1 MIYEMVFSSYLMQAL
16 QGQVVGREYAV
27 ATLARAVTLALA
39 GRRYSDSSRPLATL
53 LLAGPTGSGKMHV
66 AQALARVLLG
76 NECKSIYVNCQ
87 LLNQQPN
94 PNPYPQSSLYEQLMA
109 GSALSQMTPP
119 FTPSPFS
126 IVVFE
131 KIDMAP
137 PVFRD
142 YLAAAID
149 RGVLCALGCMFSLRD
164 TFIILT
170 SDMSKKQT
178 DQLVG
183 RNIGFF
189 SDEETSEESPRQHLV
204 MLEEID
210 NLLGAPLVNRID
222 EIVIFDRLNEQNVIT
237 LLDRSLAEMDQ
248 KLAASG
254 IGFKIEEAAKTFLL
268 RNCLDDPTHRVRQ
281 LKRVV
286 RNYLEFPI
294 YDLML
299 SGRLAPGM
307 AAIVTHEEPRNFLNF
322 RVMVPLYDS
331 WTNNPSPQSIPAS
344 KTRARM

>member
-1 MIYEMVFSSYLMQAL
+1 MQAL
-16 QGQVVGREYAV
+16 QGHVVGREYAI
-27 ATLARAVTLALA
+27 AALTRAVTLALA
-39 GRRYSDSSRPLATL
+39 SRRCSDTGRPLATL
-53 LLAGPTGSGKMHV
+53 LFAGPTGSGKMHV
-66 AQALARVLLG
+66 AQALARILLG

-87 LLNQQPN
+87 ILGQQTN
-94 PNPYPQSSLYEQLMA
+94 AYPQSSLYDQLIA
-109 GSALSQMTPP
+109 GTALSQMTPP
-119 FTPSPFS
+119 FTPSPIS

-131 KIDMAP
+131 KIEMAP

-178 DQLVG
+178 DQLAG

-189 SDEETSEESPRQHLV
+189 NDEEVDQVAPRQHMV
-204 MLEEID
+204 VLEEID
-210 NLLGAPLVNRID
+210 NLLGGALVNRID
-222 EIVIFDRLNEQNVIT
+222 EIVIFDRLNEQDVIT
-237 LLDRSLAEMDQ
+237 LLDRSLAELDQ
-248 KLAASG
+248 KLTASG
-254 IGFKIEEAAKTFLL
+254 IGFKIEEEAKTFLL

-299 SGRLAPGM
+299 SGQLAPGM
-307 AAIVTHEEPRNFLNF
+307 AAVVTHEAPRNFLNF
-322 RVMVPLYDS
+322 RVMVPYYDS
-331 WTNNPSPQSIPAS
+331 WTNIPAS
-344 KTRARM
+344 QPRRDLNASSWI

>member
-1 MIYEMVFSSYLMQAL
+1 MAYEMVFSSYLMQAL
-16 QGQVVGREYAV
+16 QGQVVGREDAV
-27 ATLARAVTLALA
+27 AALVRSVTLALA
-39 GRRYSDSSRPLATL
+39 NRRYSDSSRPLATL
-53 LLAGPTGSGKMHV
+53 LFAGPTGSGKMHV

-87 LLNQQPN
+87 ILGQQPN
-94 PNPYPQSSLYEQLMA
+94 PHPQSGLYEQLMA

-119 FTPSPFS
+119 FNHSPLS

-131 KIDMAP
+131 KIELAP
-137 PVFRD
+137 PAFRD

-149 RGVLCALGCMFSLRD
+149 RGVLCTLGCMFSLRD

-170 SDMSKKQT
+170 SDLSKKQT
-178 DQLVG
+178 DQLAG
-183 RNIGFF
+183 RNIGFI
-189 SDEETSEESPRQHLV
+189 SDEETDQEAPRQNLV
-204 MLEEID
+204 VLEEID
-210 NLLGAPLVNRID
+210 NLLGAALVNRID
-222 EIVIFDRLNEQNVIT
+222 EIAVFDRLNEQNVIT
-237 LLDRSLAEMDQ
+237 LLERSLSDFDQ

-299 SGRLAPGM
+299 SGQLTTGM
-307 AAIVTHEEPRNFLNF
+307 AAVVTHEAPRNFLNF
-322 RVMVPLYDS
+322 RVMVPFHDS
-331 WTNNPSPQSIPAS
+331 WTNIPSPRPFSDS
-344 KTRARM
+344 MTRPWI

>member
-1 MIYEMVFSSYLMQAL
+1 MAYEMVFSSYLMQAL

-27 ATLARAVTLALA
+27 AALVRSVTLALVN
-39 GRRYSDSSRPLATL
+39 RRYSDSSRPHATL
-53 LLAGPTGSGKMHV
+53 LFAVPTGSGKMHV

-87 LLNQQPN
+87 ILGQQPN
-94 PNPYPQSSLYEQLMA
+94 PHPQSGLYEQLMA

-119 FTPSPFS
+119 FNHSPLS

-131 KIDMAP
+131 KIELAP
-137 PVFRD
+137 PAFRD

-149 RGVLCALGCMFSLRD
+149 RGVLCTLGCMFSLRD

-170 SDMSKKQT
+170 SDLSKKQT
-178 DQLVG
+178 DQ
-183 RNIGFF
+183 
-189 SDEETSEESPRQHLV
+189 EAPRQNLV
-204 MLEEID
+204 VLEEID
-210 NLLGAPLVNRID
+210 NLLGAALVNRID
-222 EIVIFDRLNEQNVIT
+222 EIAVFDRLNEQNVIT
-237 LLDRSLAEMDQ
+237 LLDRSLADFDQ

-299 SGRLAPGM
+299 SGQLTTGM
-307 AAIVTHEEPRNFLNF
+307 AAVVTHEAPRNFLNF
-322 RVMVPLYDS
+322 RVMVPFYDS
-331 WTNNPSPQSIPAS
+331 WTNIPSSRSFSDLKAGPWI
-344 KTRARM
+344 

>member
-1 MIYEMVFSSYLMQAL
+1 MAYEMVFSSYLMQAIR
-16 QGQVVGREYAV
+16 GQVVGREYAV
-27 ATLARAVTLALA
+27 AALVRAVTLALA
-39 GRRYSDSSRPLATL
+39 NRRYSDSSRPLATL
-53 LLAGPTGSGKMHV
+53 LFAGPTGSGKMHV

-87 LLNQQPN
+87 ILGQQPN
-94 PNPYPQSSLYEQLMA
+94 PHPQSGLYEQLMA

-119 FTPSPFS
+119 FTQSPLS

-131 KIDMAP
+131 KIELAP
-137 PVFRD
+137 PAFRD

-170 SDMSKKQT
+170 SDLSKKQT
-178 DQLVG
+178 DQLAG
-183 RNIGFF
+183 RNIGFI
-189 SDEETSEESPRQHLV
+189 SDEETDQETPRQNLV
-204 MLEEID
+204 VLEEID
-210 NLLGAPLVNRID
+210 NLLGAALVNRID
-222 EIVIFDRLNEQNVIT
+222 EIAVFDRLNEQNVIT
-237 LLDRSLAEMDQ
+237 LLERSLAEFDQ
-248 KLAASG
+248 KLTASG
-254 IGFKIEEAAKTFLL
+254 IGLKIEEEAKTFLL

-299 SGRLAPGM
+299 SGQLTPGM
-307 AAIVTHEEPRNFLNF
+307 AVVVTHEAPRNFLNF
-322 RVMVPLYDS
+322 RVMVPFYDS
-331 WTNNPSPQSIPAS
+331 WTNVPQPRPLHDLKAG
-344 KTRARM
+344 AWV

>member
-1 MIYEMVFSSYLMQAL
+1 
-16 QGQVVGREYAV
+16 
-27 ATLARAVTLALA
+27 
-39 GRRYSDSSRPLATL
+39 
-53 LLAGPTGSGKMHV
+53 
-66 AQALARVLLG
+66 
-76 NECKSIYVNCQ
+76 
-87 LLNQQPN
+87 
-94 PNPYPQSSLYEQLMA
+94 MA

-119 FTPSPFS
+119 FNHSPLS

-131 KIDMAP
+131 KIEMAP

-142 YLAAAID
+142 SLAAAID

-170 SDMSKKQT
+170 SDLSKKQT
-178 DQLVG
+178 DQLAG
-183 RNIGFF
+183 RNIGFIG
-189 SDEETSEESPRQHLV
+189 DEEIDQEAPRQNLV
-204 MLEEID
+204 VLEEID
-210 NLLGAPLVNRID
+210 NLLGAALVNRID
-222 EIVIFDRLNEQNVIT
+222 EIVVFDRLNEQNVIT
-237 LLDRSLAEMDQ
+237 LLERSLAEFDQ

-299 SGRLAPGM
+299 SGQLTTGM
-307 AAIVTHEEPRNFLNF
+307 AAVVTHEAPRNFLNF
-322 RVMVPLYDS
+322 RVMVPFYDS
-331 WTNNPSPQSIPAS
+331 WTNVPQSRSFPDLKAG
-344 KTRARM
+344 AWM

>member
-1 MIYEMVFSSYLMQAL
+1 MTYEMVFSSYLMHAL

-27 ATLARAVTLALA
+27 AALTRAVTLALA
-39 GRRYSDSSRPLATL
+39 SRRHSDSSRPLATL
-53 LLAGPTGSGKMHV
+53 LFAGPTGSGKMHV
-66 AQALARVLLG
+66 AQALARILLG

-87 LLNQQPN
+87 ILNQQPN
-94 PNPYPQSSLYEQLMA
+94 PPPQSALYEQLMA

-119 FTPSPFS
+119 FTPPPFS

-164 TFIILT
+164 TFIIMT
-170 SDMSKKQT
+170 SDLSKKQT
-178 DQLVG
+178 DQLAG

-189 SDEETSEESPRQHLV
+189 SDEEPDQEAPRQHLV
-204 MLEEID
+204 VLEEID
-210 NLLGAPLVNRID
+210 SLLGSALVNRID
-222 EIVIFDRLNEQNVIT
+222 EIVILDRLNEQNVIT
-237 LLDRSLAEMDQ
+237 LLERSLAEVDQ

-254 IGFKIEEAAKTFLL
+254 IGFRVEEEAKTFLL
-268 RNCLDDPTHRVRQ
+268 RHCLDDPTHRVRQ
-281 LKRVV
+281 IKRVI
-286 RNYLEFPI
+286 RNYLEFPL

-299 SGRLAPGM
+299 SEQLAPGT
-307 AAIVTHEEPRNFLNF
+307 AVLVNHEPPWNYLNF
-322 RVMVPLYDS
+322 RVMVPRL
-331 WTNNPSPQSIPAS
+331 SPAAYF
-344 KTRARM
+344 TLR

>member
-1 MIYEMVFSSYLMQAL
+1 MTYEMVFSSYLMQAL

-27 ATLARAVTLALA
+27 AALTRAVTLALA
-39 GRRYSDSSRPLATL
+39 SRRHSDSSRPLATL
-53 LLAGPTGSGKMHV
+53 LFAGPTGSGKMHV

-87 LLNQQPN
+87 ILNQQPN
-94 PNPYPQSSLYEQLMA
+94 PSPQSGLYEQLMA

-119 FTPSPFS
+119 FTPPPFS

-164 TFIILT
+164 TFIIMT
-170 SDMSKKQT
+170 SDLSKKQT
-178 DQLVG
+178 DQLAG

-189 SDEETSEESPRQHLV
+189 SDEEPDQEAPRQHLV
-204 MLEEID
+204 VLEEID
-210 NLLGAPLVNRID
+210 SLLGSAIVNRID

-237 LLDRSLAEMDQ
+237 LLERSLAEVDQ
-248 KLAASG
+248 KLGASG
-254 IGFKIEEAAKTFLL
+254 IGFRVEEEAKTFLL
-268 RNCLDDPTHRVRQ
+268 RHCLDDPTHRVRQ
-281 LKRVV
+281 IKRVI
-286 RNYLEFPI
+286 RNYLEFPL

-299 SGRLAPGM
+299 SEQLAPGT
-307 AAIVTHEEPRNFLNF
+307 AVLVNHEPPWNYLNF
-322 RVMVPLYDS
+322 RVMVPRLAPGAYF
-331 WTNNPSPQSIPAS
+331 TL
-344 KTRARM
+344 R

>member
-1 MIYEMVFSSYLMQAL
+1 MAYEMVFSSYLMQAL
-16 QGQVVGREYAV
+16 QGHVVGREYAV
-27 ATLARAVTLALA
+27 AALVRAVTLALA
-39 GRRYSDSSRPLATL
+39 NRRYSDSSRPLATL
-53 LLAGPTGSGKMHV
+53 LFAGPTGSGKMHV
-66 AQALARVLLG
+66 AQALARILLG
-76 NECKSIYVNCQ
+76 NECKSIFVNCQ
-87 LLNQQPN
+87 ILSQQPN
-94 PNPYPQSSLYEQLMA
+94 PYTQSSLYEQLMA

-119 FTPSPFS
+119 FTHAPFS

-131 KIDMAP
+131 KIEMAP

-142 YLAAAID
+142 YLAEAID

-170 SDMSKKQT
+170 SDLSKKQT
-178 DQLVG
+178 DQLAG
-183 RNIGFF
+183 RNIGF
-189 SDEETSEESPRQHLV
+189 SDEETDQEAPRQHLV
-204 MLEEID
+204 VLEEID
-210 NLLGAPLVNRID
+210 NLLGGALVNRID

-237 LLDRSLAEMDQ
+237 LLERSLAEFDQ

-254 IGFKIEEAAKTFLL
+254 IAFKIEEEAKTFLL

-299 SGRLAPGM
+299 SGQLTTGM
-307 AAIVTHEEPRNFLNF
+307 AAVVTHEAPRNYLNF
-322 RVMVPLYDS
+322 RVMVPFYDS
-331 WTNNPSPQSIPAS
+331 WTNVPQSRSFPDLKAG
-344 KTRARM
+344 AWM